1 MTTAQVAGLTTDQVA
16 ILTTAQIVALTS
28 TQATALTTASVVAL
42 TTAQLVAVETTD
54 LAAMK
59 TAQIA
64 ALTTTQVGALTNA
77 QIIGLTTAQIVSLS
91 TDQLVS
97 LSTAQLVAIETTDLA
112 AMKTAQI
119 VALTT
124 TQLPALTTTQVQ
136 ALTMTQVSAF
146 TSTAAFTT
154 TQIPYLT
161 MGSPIVL
168 DLNGDGVKT
177 LGFQSGVNFDLFA
190 TGKAVSTG
198 WVSGSDGLL
207 VMDRNQNGTID
218 SGAEL
223 FGTSTTLA
231 NGSKAADG
239 YAALRELDSNGD
251 GVVDAKDKGFADL
264 RVWVDSNSD
273 GLTEAGELK
282 TLASLNITSIS
293 TQAQTGTEMQNGNL
307 LGLTS
312 TYQTTDGANHAA
324 ADVWFVAD
332 KAAALAPVA
341 SATES
346 AIPALDYPLTDPK
359 AWAAVASVNASPTG
373 TGLAAPAANP
383 ALTDVPQDNLRARV
397 SSLAQAI
404 GSFGSAAAA
413 DVPPP
418 VQAPDAT
425 ANAAGV
431 AFAASPV
438 VGSMVDVMKQFDSN
452 GNPIADPKLA
462 VASAI
467 KPIGLSG
474 VPKAGSDGILT
485 SGG

>member
-1 MTTAQVAGLTTDQVA
+1 L
-16 ILTTAQIVALTS
+16 VAL
-28 TQATALTTASVVAL
+28 
-42 TTAQLVAVETTD
+42 ETTD
-54 LAAMK
+54 LAALK
-59 TAQIA
+59 TAQVA
-64 ALTTTQVGALTNA
+64 ALTTTQVEKLTTTQVA
-77 QIIGLTTAQIVSLS
+77 GLTTTQIVSLS

-112 AMKTAQI
+112 ALKTAQI

-136 ALTMTQVSAF
+136 ALTMTQVAALPSAL
-146 TSTAAFTT
+146 TSFTT

-161 MGSPIVL
+161 VGSPIVL

-177 LGFQSGVNFDLFA
+177 LGFDAGVNFDLFA
-190 TGKAVSTG
+190 NGKAVSTG
-198 WVSGSDGLL
+198 WVSSSDGLL
-207 VMDRNQNGTID
+207 VVDRNHDGTIND
-218 SGAEL
+218 GSEL

-231 NGSKAADG
+231 NGAKAADG
-239 YAALRELDSNGD
+239 YAALRELDSNAD
-251 GVVDAKDKGFADL
+251 GVVNGADQGFADL

-282 TLASLNITSIS
+282 TLASLNIASINA
-293 TQAQTGTEMQNGNL
+293 QAQAGTATDNGNL

-312 TYQTTDGANHAA
+312 TYQTTDGTSHAA

-332 KAAALAPVA
+332 KAAANASVTAP
-341 SATES
+341 ES
-346 AIPALDYPLTDPK
+346 TTLTPPAQPPIVLDFPLTDPN
-359 AWAAVASVNASPTG
+359 AWVTG
-373 TGLAAPAANP
+373 GSANP
-383 ALTDVPQDNLRARV
+383 LATEGGAVVGTVDTATVPVPVPAGDLRSKV

-404 GSFGSAAAA
+404 GSFGNAAAA

-418 VQAPDAT
+418 VQAPDPAT
-425 ANAAGV
+425 NAAGL
-431 AFAASPV
+431 AYAASPV

-474 VPKAGSDGILT
+474 VPKPGSDGILT